1 MAQGGEM
8 LEVRGVQVVYPNG
21 YQALTSIDLTV
32 RNGEIVALIGRSG
45 AGKSTLLRTIIGIQ
59 RVTGGQILLDGKDIS
74 SMAGEKLQDLR

>member
-1 MAQGGEM
+1 M

-21 YQALTSIDLTV
+21 YQALASIDLTA

-45 AGKSTLLRTIIGIQ
+45 VGKSTLLRTIIGIQ

-74 SMAGEKLQDLR
+74 SMAGEELQDLR